1 MVITKEFLQ
10 SEIARFERD
19 CAQAQEFVKT
29 SGVAIAAYMALVDR
43 LDAPDPV
50 AEVPAPVVTEMEYPN
65 DAN

>member
-19 CAQAQEFVKT
+19 RDQAQEFVKT

-43 LDAPDPV
+43 LDAP
-50 AEVPAPVVTEMEYPN
+50 EPAKEETEPQN